1 MDENLLQEKRQKT
14 DLVLKNVY
22 NLPAIS
28 GAMQEVSRL
37 LDDPSTNTDSLS
49 KTIGKDQGLA
59 TKILSIANSPLYG
72 LTRKVTTIEFAI
84 LIIGFQDI
92 KNIVIALSMVE
103 SFKGKTDKNFS
114 QKEFWLHSMITANA
128 ARKMA
133 LDLGYRIGG
142 EAFIAGL
149 LHDLSIPVIHKY
161 FHSSFVE
168 IIENVRNNDVPF
180 AEAEKASLGYTHSEI
195 GALLVEKWNLAET
208 LIDNISDHHNPGGAQ
223 KENIITSIVHLADY
237 MTQHFQIGNFYWDD
251 GIVLD
256 ESILDTLGFDNMDKL
271 EEFMNGY
278 RDLFEKE
285 ASSMII

>member
-1 MDENLLQEKRQKT
+1 MDPNILKEKQQKT

-72 LTRKVTTIEFAI
+72 LTRKVTTIDFAI

-103 SFKGKTDKNFS
+103 SFKGKTDKYFN
-114 QKEFWLHSMITANA
+114 QKDFWLHSLITANA
-128 ARKMA
+128 ARKIA

-149 LHDLSIPVIHKY
+149 LHDLAIPVIHKY
-161 FHSSFVE
+161 FHTSFCE
-168 IIENVRNNDVPF
+168 IADNVKNNGIPYLQ
-180 AEAEKASLGYTHSEI
+180 AEKESLGYDHREM
-195 GALLVEKWNLAET
+195 GALLVEKWNLADT
-208 LIDNISDHHNPGGAQ
+208 L
-223 KENIITSIVHLADY
+223 KENILYHHVPSESKRDNVITAIVHLADY
-237 MTQHFQIGNFYWDD
+237 MTQKFKTGSFYWDD
-251 GIVLD
+251 DLALD
-256 ESILDTLGFDNMDKL
+256 QSILETLKFDSADKL
-271 EEFMNGY
+271 ETFMAGY
-278 RDLFEKE
+278 KDLFEKD
-285 ASSMII
+285 AKSMII

>member
-1 MDENLLQEKRQKT
+1 MDENILKETQQKT
-14 DLVLKNVY
+14 ELVLKNVY

-72 LTRKVTTIEFAI
+72 LSRKVTTIEFAI

-103 SFKGKTDKNFS
+103 SFKGKTDKFFN
-114 QKEFWLHSMITANA
+114 QKDFWLHSIIVANA
-128 ARKMA
+128 SRKMA
-133 LDLGYRIGG
+133 LDLGFRIGG

-161 FHSSFVE
+161 FHSHFIKIVDNVNSNEMSFL
-168 IIENVRNNDVPF
+168 
-180 AEAEKASLGYTHSEI
+180 EAEKLALGFTHAEI

-208 LIDNISDHHNPGGAQ
+208 LNENILEHHNPGNST
-223 KENIITSIVHLADY
+223 KENVITAIVHLADY
-237 MTQHFQIGNFYWDD
+237 MTQKFKVGDFYWDE
-251 GIVLD
+251 GLELD
-256 ESILDTLGFDNMDKL
+256 ESILPTLKFDDRDKL
-271 EEFMNGY
+271 EEFIDGY
-278 RDLFEKE
+278 KELFEEDSK
-285 ASSMII
+285 SLVL

>member
-1 MDENLLQEKRQKT
+1 MDENILKETQQKT
-14 DLVLKNVY
+14 ELVLKNVY

-72 LTRKVTTIEFAI
+72 LSRKVTTIEFAI

-103 SFKGKTDKNFS
+103 SFKGKTDKFFN
-114 QKEFWLHSMITANA
+114 QKDFWLHSIITANA

-133 LDLGYRIGG
+133 LDLGFRIGG

-161 FHSSFVE
+161 FHSHFIKIVD
-168 IIENVRNNDVPF
+168 NVNSNEMSF
-180 AEAEKASLGYTHSEI
+180 AEAEKLALGFTHAEI
-195 GALLVEKWNLAET
+195 GSLLVEKWNLAET
-208 LIDNISDHHNPGGAQ
+208 LKENILEHHNPGNSA
-223 KENIITSIVHLADY
+223 KENVITAIVHLADF
-237 MTQHFQIGNFYWDD
+237 MTQHFKIGDFYWDED
-251 GIVLD
+251 LELD
-256 ESILDTLGFDNMDKL
+256 ESILPTLKFDSREKL
-271 EEFMNGY
+271 EEFIEGY
-278 RDLFEKE
+278 RDLFEEDSK
-285 ASSMII
+285 SLIL